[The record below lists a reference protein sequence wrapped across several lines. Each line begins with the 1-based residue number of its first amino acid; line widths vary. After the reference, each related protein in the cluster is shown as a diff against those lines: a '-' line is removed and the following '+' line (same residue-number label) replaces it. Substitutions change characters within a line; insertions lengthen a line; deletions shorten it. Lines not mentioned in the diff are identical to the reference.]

1 MLRRFVA
8 RSSIAIGLAVSA
20 ISTPAIVSAE
30 TGCPI
35 QVEPRETETKW
46 HEKGREAESLFAKPR
61 EIQHDCRSI
70 RIEVQPE
77 GNALLTFTTTDGR
90 IAVRLLH
97 SPDDIASTIEALLV
111 TSPVDKPLETPART
125 VETKPDKPAAVQP
138 GPSTRTNRQPVAPM
152 SKAIAPAAQIVFR
165 GLAGLRLGIEGQVFA
180 PAIGLQAA
188 MQFAPWELGF
198 GGEFNPQHLPLAGSA
213 PAGYSMRSFQGH
225 FLFGRIFPRQTFSFR
240 AGASIGVAIVHEE
253 TDSDPGVKGRINIDA
268 FQPRVGVHAG
278 AAIPREGR
286 FRFYLGLLGDMAV
299 WGVRA
304 NGTIK
309 RDLPNLSRFG
319 LGLSLGVE
327 VAP

>member
-1 MLRRFVA
+1 MLRRFAA

-20 ISTPAIVSAE
+20 ISMPAVVSAD

-35 QVEPRETETKW
+35 QVEPGKPETKW
-46 HEKGREAESLFAKPR
+46 HEKGREAENIFAKPR
-61 EIQHDCRSI
+61 DIQHDCRSI

-97 SPDDIASTIEALLV
+97 APDDIAPTLEALLV
-111 TSPVDKPLETPART
+111 TSPADKPLETPVRT
-125 VETKPDKPAAVQP
+125 VDTIPDKPAAVQP
-138 GPSTRTNRQPVAPM
+138 EPATRANQPRNPTRAAAVPGP
-152 SKAIAPAAQIVFR
+152 QIVFR
-165 GLAGLRLGIEGQVFA
+165 GMAGLRLGIEGQVFA

-198 GGEFNPQHLPLAGSA
+198 GGEFNPLHLPLAGSA

-225 FLFGRIFPRQTFSFR
+225 FLFGRLFPRQTFSFR
-240 AGASIGVAIVHEE
+240 AGASIGVAIVREE
-253 TDSDPGVKGRINIDA
+253 TDSDPGIKGRINIDA
-268 FQPRVGVHAG
+268 FQPRVGVHG
-278 AAIPREGR
+278 GVVIPREGR
-286 FRFYLGLLGDMAV
+286 FRFHLGLLGDMAV
-299 WGVRA
+299 WGVRT

-319 LGLSLGVE
+319 MGLSIGVE